1 LTGIP
6 NETPRPSRCRPADF
20 VYPCRG
26 WRRRRIDIFLADDLK
41 QSVALVA
48 NSSVKFSPAGLPDTT
63 LELRLIAPEP
73 VIFDLIETT
82 AGDRTP
88 AVVGRIKLPVPGA
101 SVAVAGLKAAGF
113 HQPYVLVRRD

>member
-1 LTGIP
+1 MK
-6 NETPRPSRCRPADF
+6 PRALLVAALLISSTYA
-20 VYPCRG
+20 VAG
-26 WRRRRIDIFLADDLK
+26 EGVRIDIFLADDLK
-41 QSVALVA
+41 QSVALVGP
-48 NSSVKFSPAGLPDTT
+48 NSSVKFSPEGLPDTT